1 MTARGAVTKFTIGAR
16 RDTPEG
22 AALFA
27 AIPIACVML
36 DVHDRFCAAN
46 PAGEQFFSLSL
57 PQLSHLALG
66 DLIPPDS
73 PVFAMLAQ
81 VRDHGVTIQER
92 DLNFDSPRLSRRN
105 VAVQAAPFADE
116 PGSVVLTFSD
126 GAAARA
132 LDRQLGFRNAARS
145 VAGMAAIL
153 AHEVKNP
160 LSGIRGAAQL
170 LENTAI
176 DSDRELAVL
185 IREEA
190 DRIRALVERMEAFG
204 EGPLERGAVNIHRVL
219 GHVRRLAQTGFA
231 AHLRVVERYD
241 PSLPPV
247 WGHRDQLVQ
256 VFLNLV
262 KNAAEAMT
270 DAGREGEITLITAY
284 QHSIRLAAPSSS
296 GGAGGVHLPLMVIVR
311 DQGPG
316 IPPEIEKNLFDP
328 FVTTKCTGSGLGL
341 ALVAKIIG
349 DHGGLIE
356 VDSRPDRTQFRIS
369 LPVFPDED
377 RLADDTQFADDAAFL
392 DHAPLSDRAR
402 GEMRRGAADP
412 R

>member
-1 MTARGAVTKFTIGAR
+1 MNAPTVAARFTIGDR
-16 RDTPEG
+16 RETGEA

-36 DVHDRFCAAN
+36 DAHDRFRAAN

-57 PQLSHLALG
+57 PQLRHLALA

-73 PVFAMLAQ
+73 PIFAMLAQ

-92 DLNFDSPRLSRRN
+92 DLSFDSPRLSRRG
-105 VAVQAAPFADE
+105 VSVQAAPFGEA
-116 PGSVVLTFSD
+116 PGGVVLTFSD

-132 LDRQLGFRNAARS
+132 LDRQLRFRNAARS

-153 AHEVKNP
+153 AHEVRNP

-170 LENTAI
+170 LENTSV

-190 DRIRALVERMEAFG
+190 DRIRALVDRMEAFG

-219 GHVRRLAQTGFA
+219 GHVRKLAQSGFA
-231 AHLRVVERYD
+231 AHLRVIERYD

-284 QHSIRLAAPSSS
+284 QHSIRLAAPSAS
-296 GGAGGVHLPLMVIVR
+296 GTPGGVHLPLMVIVR

-328 FVTTKCTGSGLGL
+328 FVTTKNTGSGLGL

-356 VDSRPDRTQFRIS
+356 VESRPERTEFRIS
-369 LPVFPDED
+369 LPLFPEERAGYED
-377 RLADDTQFADDAAFL
+377 AGT
-392 DHAPLSDRAR
+392 AR
-402 GEMRRGAADP
+402 
-412 R
+412 